1 MTRPYRRWTAAEN
14 AIVCEMTAAGVA
26 ITEIATRLGRT
37 SQSVESQKHKLGLCV
52 SHMKLPVAVVETVI
66 DRFEAGEM
74 KTRIAADLGIPL
86 SSVSRVILNAGAVNR
101 RSVGSMRRNPP
112 SPATIALH
120 KMRRDGLSI
129 AEISR
134 RTGADRR
141 SITNAILRVERQ
153 IAALEGAA

>member
-1 MTRPYRRWTAAEN
+1 MTRAYRRWAEAEN

-26 ITEIATRLGRT
+26 ITEIAKRLGRT
-37 SQSVESQKHKLGLCV
+37 SQSVESQKRKLGLCV
-52 SHMKLPVAVVETVI
+52 SPQKLPPAIVETVI
-66 DRFEAGEM
+66 DRFESGDT
-74 KTRIAADLGIPL
+74 KTRIAADLAISL

-101 RSVGSMRRNPP
+101 RSVSCMRRNPP
-112 SPATIALH
+112 QPGTIALH
-120 KMRRDGLSI
+120 EMRREGLSI

-153 IAALEGAA
+153 IAAREIAA